1 MAEPFHLMV
10 KMFCPDNVHP
20 MPIAEAWDGAIWT
33 VDIQVRTCDGM
44 DIDGTGTDPLLA
56 RARAKAMQ
64 RIRKTR
70 TMYEKHGYVAN

>member
-1 MAEPFHLMV
+1 MSEPFEVVV
-10 KMFCPDNVHP
+10 KSFCPENNHP
-20 MPIAEAWDGAIWT
+20 LPLAEAWDGEIWT
-33 VDIQVRTCDGM
+33 VDIQVRTADGM
-44 DIDGTGTDPLLA
+44 DIDGTGTDPNLS